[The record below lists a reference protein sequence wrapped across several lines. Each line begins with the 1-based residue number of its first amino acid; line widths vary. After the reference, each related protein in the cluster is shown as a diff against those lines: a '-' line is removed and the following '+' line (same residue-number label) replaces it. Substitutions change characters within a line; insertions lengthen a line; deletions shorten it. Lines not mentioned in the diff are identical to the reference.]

1 MLVRLLYASRAVAA
15 HGRPDAELLGSILRQ
30 SQANN
35 PKCGVTGLLCFSGG
49 VFLQVLDPAAFGG
62 ADAFARETGWL
73 ADAARST
80 PPAPGRDAVRL
91 PGERGLQLRARQMR
105 EGVRLYPGIM
115 PALAAWADRLG
126 VPPPAPHDGAA
137 EP

>member
-1 MLVRLLYASRAVAA
+1 MVVAEALTAGLGGFGRADAKEGWGAA
-15 HGRPDAELLGSILRQ
+15 
-30 SQANN
+30 
-35 PKCGVTGLLCFSGG
+35 

-91 PGERGLQLRARQMR
+91 PGERGLQLRARQLR

-115 PALAAWADRLG
+115 PALATWAARLG
-126 VPPPAPHDGAA
+126 VPLPAPFGGDAGVL
-137 EP
+137 